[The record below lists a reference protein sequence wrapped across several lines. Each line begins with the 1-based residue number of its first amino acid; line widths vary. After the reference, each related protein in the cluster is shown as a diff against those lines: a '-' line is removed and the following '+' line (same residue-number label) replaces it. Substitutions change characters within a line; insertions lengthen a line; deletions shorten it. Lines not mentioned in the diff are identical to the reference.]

1 MKVAQS
7 CPILC
12 DPMDYTVHGILQAWS
27 GEPFPSPGNL
37 PNSEIEFGS
46 PTFQADSL
54 PAKPQGKPKN
64 TWVGNLSLLQGIF
77 QTPESNRDGLHWRLI
92 LYQLSYEG
100 SPGKV
105 FWTIKIALKV
115 SVHAHKFFFFFSYLY
130 FIPLFSLSRNKLNY
144 LFICFLFERLFAWSN
159 MILGISWHFGH
170 AQSCLTLCDPTDH
183 SPPGSSVHR
192 IFQAR
197 IWKWVVIFYS
207 KGSSQPRDWT
217 MHPLHLLHW
226 QQIVTLSHGKPF
238 SWNMP

>member
-77 QTPESNRDGLHWRLI
+77 QTPESNRDRLHWRLI

-115 SVHAHKFFFFFSYLY
+115 SVHAHQFIFFFLSVFYSPFFS
-130 FIPLFSLSRNKLNY
+130 FQKQTE
-144 LFICFLFERLFAWSN
+144 LFIYLLSFWVIICF
-159 MILGISWHFGH
+159 I
-170 AQSCLTLCDPTDH
+170 
-183 SPPGSSVHR
+183 
-192 IFQAR
+192 
-197 IWKWVVIFYS
+197 
-207 KGSSQPRDWT
+207 
-217 MHPLHLLHW
+217 
-226 QQIVTLSHGKPF
+226 
-238 SWNMP
+238 